1 VVRLTESA
9 RSVTEEESFSTSA
22 HAYKVALPQ
31 GGFEGPL
38 DLLLHLCQKH
48 ELDILDIP
56 ISFVTEKYLE
66 YLAVMQMMDLDVAAE
81 YLVMAATL
89 AHIKSKM
96 LLPAPPPGQE
106 DEIVEEEED
115 PREALIRRL
124 LEYQKYKKA
133 GEDLLARG
141 VAGRDVF
148 TRGAA
153 MEEAVQTGLPPLAQ
167 VPLFRLV
174 EAFQGVLSKSKVK
187 IAHDVVA
194 DRISITDRIHE
205 LADVMRS
212 RRRMVFEDL
221 FAGMTTRFDLV
232 ITFLALLEMTR
243 LRMTRLY
250 QTEPLSPLYVELAA
264 DDTIA
269 PPANGEL
276 PDLPENDAAPA
287 VEANGDTAAS
297 EAAAAPIDAPDASI
311 AAGDASSGDAADAS
325 NDAVDL
331 GGGPA
336 TEPPSEAH
344 DTIMPGPAPEL
355 LDDAEGAPLEAATFD
370 DVGDRDTAF
379 DDGAGVDG
387 SVEATGEAEAAPA
400 GADEGDRATAFD
412 ESIPE
417 AALDEGDRATALDEG
432 DRATALDEGDRAT
445 ASDEG
450 DRATAFDE
458 GDRATALDEGIPEA
472 ASDEPHDTA
481 PPERAGAEAVPSE
494 GSAEGEQPVPAE
506 DAAPTP
512 PEGTPVATAPG
523 EAPAGR
529 ARTDH
534 DDDDSGRMGP

>member
-1 VVRLTESA
+1 MVRLTESA
-9 RSVTEEESFSTSA
+9 RSVTEEESFSASA

-66 YLAVMQMMDLDVAAE
+66 YLAVMELMDLDVAAE

-106 DEIVEEEED
+106 DELVEDEED

-148 TRGAA
+148 TRGSAI
-153 MEEAVQTGLPPLAQ
+153 EEAVQTGLPPLAE

-205 LADVMRS
+205 LADVLRA
-212 RRRMVFEDL
+212 RRRMAFEEL

-250 QTEPLSPLYVELAA
+250 QTEPLSPL
-264 DDTIA
+264 
-269 PPANGEL
+269 
-276 PDLPENDAAPA
+276 
-287 VEANGDTAAS
+287 
-297 EAAAAPIDAPDASI
+297 
-311 AAGDASSGDAADAS
+311 
-325 NDAVDL
+325 
-331 GGGPA
+331 
-336 TEPPSEAH
+336 
-344 DTIMPGPAPEL
+344 
-355 LDDAEGAPLEAATFD
+355 
-370 DVGDRDTAF
+370 
-379 DDGAGVDG
+379 
-387 SVEATGEAEAAPA
+387 
-400 GADEGDRATAFD
+400 
-412 ESIPE
+412 
-417 AALDEGDRATALDEG
+417 
-432 DRATALDEGDRAT
+432 
-445 ASDEG
+445 
-450 DRATAFDE
+450 
-458 GDRATALDEGIPEA
+458 
-472 ASDEPHDTA
+472 
-481 PPERAGAEAVPSE
+481 
-494 GSAEGEQPVPAE
+494 
-506 DAAPTP
+506 
-512 PEGTPVATAPG
+512 
-523 EAPAGR
+523 
-529 ARTDH
+529 
-534 DDDDSGRMGP
+534 